1 MGAQPQTRTA
11 ATVLKLETR
20 NPRWTWYLVCFLL
33 ISCLIRGLWVTRGLN
48 SPAIMDTFRDA
59 GFVQGI
65 IDGNWFGDPAIG
77 GAWRYYPPLAHAF
90 FAAIAAATGIEPL
103 RLLTMSAPF
112 INLVVPAGFFLMTR
126 HLIGA
131 VAAAAG
137 TALLV
142 FFNDLVL
149 PPWISAA
156 YHPWSSVPL
165 LALGGFFFS
174 VWLIHARIRSERLRD
189 ALLIGS
195 AIGLT
200 FLAHTV
206 PAVILA
212 VILPVA
218 VLTCRGFNLRTLGWI
233 AIAAVA
239 ALLWS
244 LPLLLPLLVSYRLHI
259 LNPGPGALIDPLFAY
274 WPPSRGMLLTL
285 LPGLLA
291 VPAIAMLRTEGSISR
306 AAGTILAVW
315 VIVPIVFLTRHY
327 ACGAASQTAVC
338 TVFVLA
344 VHHWFIYLQAALTCL
359 AGLAAWLCMVRLGQI
374 TPRWESRAGAGLLM
388 GALCGF
394 AAFWPRP
401 FDDSMR
407 QRAFDLGAT
416 FDWGA
421 YSWVTRHTGPQDLFV
436 TELPDRSLNPASLAV
451 MAAGRRSVALPE
463 TYSNPYVEW
472 QSRNRLNL
480 EYLAAAQSPSGHAS
494 AALCNLLEET
504 AQGANAYVILPNR
517 EGAASTALRRDSVGE
532 ISTIYRVTAAACN
545 QRENAAAKL

>member
-1 MGAQPQTRTA
+1 MGTQPQTRA
-11 ATVLKLETR
+11 AAKVLKPEAR
-20 NPRWTWYLVCFLL
+20 NPRWTWYWVCFLL
-33 ISCLIRGLWVTRGLN
+33 AFCLVRGLWITRGLR
-48 SPAIMDTFRDA
+48 SPGIMDTFRDA

-65 IDGNWFGDPAIG
+65 VDGNWFGDPTIG
-77 GAWRYYPPLAHAF
+77 GAWRYYPPLTHAF
-90 FAAIAAATGIEPL
+90 FAAVAAATGIRPL
-103 RLLTMSAPF
+103 RLLMMSAPF

-126 HLIGA
+126 RLIGA
-131 VAAAAG
+131 VAAVAG

-174 VWLIHARIRSERLRD
+174 VWLIHARIRSERLGD
-189 ALLIGS
+189 AMLIGS

-206 PAVILA
+206 PALILA

-218 VLTCRGFNLRTLGWI
+218 ALTTREINLRTLGWI
-233 AIAAVA
+233 AIVGVT
-239 ALLWS
+239 ALAWS
-244 LPLLLPLLVSYRLHI
+244 LPLLLPLVVSYRLHI
-259 LNPGPGALIDPLFAY
+259 LNPGPGALVDPLFAY

-291 VPAIAMLRTEGSISR
+291 LPVIAMLRVEGSISR
-306 AAGTILAVW
+306 VAGTILTVW
-315 VIVPIVFLTRHY
+315 VFVPIVFLTRHY
-327 ACGAASQTAVC
+327 ACGADSQAAVC

-359 AGLAAWLCMVRLGQI
+359 AGLAAWLCMIHVRRI
-374 TPRWESRAGAGLLM
+374 TPHRERWAGAGLFV
-388 GALCGF
+388 GVVCGIAALL
-394 AAFWPRP
+394 PRP

-407 QRAFDLGAT
+407 QRALDLGAT

-421 YSWVTRHTGPQDLFV
+421 YSWVTRHTGPRDLFV
-436 TELPDRSLNPASLAV
+436 TELPDTSLNPASLAV

-472 QSRNRLNL
+472 QSRNRLNS
-480 EYLAAAQSPSGHAS
+480 EYLAAAQAPAGDAS
-494 AALCNLLEET
+494 AALCNLLGET
-504 AQGANAYVILPNR
+504 TQGANAYVILPN
-517 EGAASTALRRDSVGE
+517 EEVASTALRRDSVGE
-532 ISTIYRVTAAACN
+532 TNTIYRVTAAACIP
-545 QRENAAAKL
+545 RENAAAKL

>member
-1 MGAQPQTRTA
+1 MGARPQTRA
-11 ATVLKLETR
+11 AAKVLKLEAR
-20 NPRWTWYLVCFLL
+20 NPRWTWYSVCLLLVF
-33 ISCLIRGLWVTRGLN
+33 CLIRGLWVTRGLN

-65 IDGNWFGDPAIG
+65 IDGNWFGDPTIG
-77 GAWRYYPPLAHAF
+77 GAWRYYPPLTHAF
-90 FAAIAAATGIEPL
+90 FAAVAAATGIEPL
-103 RLLTMSAPF
+103 RLLTMSAPLL
-112 INLVVPAGFFLMTR
+112 NLIVPTGFFLMTR

-131 VAAAAG
+131 IAAVAG

-149 PPWISAA
+149 PSWISAA

-174 VWLIHARIRSERLRD
+174 VWLIHARIRSESLRD
-189 ALLIGS
+189 AVLIGS

-206 PAVILA
+206 PALILA

-218 VLTCRGFNLRTLGWI
+218 VFTTREINARTLGWI
-233 AIAAVA
+233 AIIAVT
-239 ALLWS
+239 ALAWS

-259 LNPGPGALIDPLFAY
+259 LNPGPGALVDPLFAA
-274 WPPSRGMLLTL
+274 WPPSRGMLLTI

-291 VPAIAMLRTEGSISR
+291 LPVIAVLRTEGSISR
-306 AAGTILAVW
+306 AAGAILTVW
-315 VIVPIVFLTRHY
+315 LIVPIVFLTRHY
-327 ACGAASQTAVC
+327 ACGAASQAAVC

-359 AGLAAWLCMVRLGQI
+359 AGFAAWLCMIRLRG
-374 TPRWESRAGAGLLM
+374 TTRRPKSWHSAGLIL
-388 GALCGF
+388 GVLCGV
-394 AAFWPRP
+394 AALWPRP

-407 QRAFDLGAT
+407 QRALDLGAT

-436 TELPDRSLNPASLAV
+436 TELPDTSLNPASLAV

-472 QSRNRLNL
+472 QSRNRLNS
-480 EYLAAAQSPSGHAS
+480 EYLAAAQAPAGRAS

-504 AQGANAYVILPNR
+504 TQGANAYVILPN
-517 EGAASTALRRDSVGE
+517 EEAVASTALRRDSVGE
-532 ISTIYRVTAAACN
+532 TNTIYRVTAAACIP
-545 QRENAAAKL
+545 RENAAAKL

>member
-1 MGAQPQTRTA
+1 M
-11 ATVLKLETR
+11 
-20 NPRWTWYLVCFLL
+20 LL
-33 ISCLIRGLWVTRGLN
+33 AFCLIRGLWVTRGLN

-77 GAWRYYPPLAHAF
+77 GAWRYYPPLTHAF
-90 FAAIAAATGIEPL
+90 FAAVAAATGIEPL

-112 INLVVPAGFFLMTR
+112 INLIVPAGFFLMAR
-126 HLIGA
+126 HLMGA
-131 VAAAAG
+131 IAAVVG

-142 FFNDLVL
+142 FFNDLAL
-149 PPWISAA
+149 PSWISAA

-174 VWLIHARIRSERLRD
+174 VWLIHARVQSESVLD

-218 VLTCRGFNLRTLGWI
+218 VLTCRGVSARTLGWI
-233 AIAAVA
+233 AIVAIAAMV
-239 ALLWS
+239 WS

-259 LNPGPGALIDPLFAY
+259 LNPGPGALVDPLFAA
-274 WPPSRGMLLTL
+274 WPPSRAVLLTM

-291 VPAIAMLRTEGSISR
+291 LPLIVMLRTEGLISR
-306 AAGTILAVW
+306 AAGAILAAW
-315 VIVPIVFLTRHY
+315 LIVPIVFLTRHY
-327 ACGAASQTAVC
+327 ACGADSQAAVC
-338 TVFVLA
+338 TLFVLA

-359 AGLAAWLCMVRLGQI
+359 AGLAAWLCMFRLRG
-374 TPRWESRAGAGLLM
+374 TTTHPNGWHSAGLFV
-388 GALCGF
+388 GVLCGV

-407 QRAFDLGAT
+407 QRALDLGAT

-421 YSWVTRHTGPQDLFV
+421 YSWVTRHTGPLDLFV
-436 TELPDRSLNPASLAV
+436 TELPDTSLNPASLAV

-472 QSRNRLNL
+472 RVRNRLNMAF
-480 EYLAAAQSPSGHAS
+480 LAAAQAPPGRAS
-494 AALCNLLEET
+494 AALCDLLDEVT
-504 AQGANAYVILPNR
+504 AGANAYVILPN
-517 EGAASTALRRDSVGE
+517 EAAVASRALRRDSVGE
-532 ISTIYRVTAAACN
+532 TSTIYRVMAGACS
-545 QRENAAAKL
+545 RENEAAKLSL

>member
-1 MGAQPQTRTA
+1 
-11 ATVLKLETR
+11 LKLEAR
-20 NPRWTWYLVCFLL
+20 NPRWTWYSVCFLL
-33 ISCLIRGLWVTRGLN
+33 VLCLVRGLWITRGLR
-48 SPAIMDTFRDA
+48 SPGIMDTFRDA

-65 IDGNWFGDPAIG
+65 VDGNWFGDPTIG
-77 GAWRYYPPLAHAF
+77 GAWRYYPPLTHAF
-90 FAAIAAATGIEPL
+90 FAAVAAATGIEPL
-103 RLLTMSAPF
+103 RLLTMSAPLL
-112 INLVVPAGFFLMTR
+112 NLVVPAGFFLMTR

-131 VAAAAG
+131 VAAVIG

-149 PPWISAA
+149 PPWVSAA

-189 ALLIGS
+189 AMLIGS

-206 PAVILA
+206 PALILA
-212 VILPVA
+212 AMLPVA
-218 VLTCRGFNLRTLGWI
+218 VLTTREINMRTLRWI
-233 AIAAVA
+233 AIVAVT
-239 ALLWS
+239 ALVWS
-244 LPLLLPLLVSYRLHI
+244 LPLLLPLVVSYRLHI
-259 LNPGPGALIDPLFAY
+259 LNPGPGALVDPLFAH
-274 WPPSRGMLLTL
+274 WPPRRGILLTI

-291 VPAIAMLRTEGSISR
+291 LPAIAMLRVEGSLSR
-306 AAGTILAVW
+306 VAGAILTVW

-327 ACGAASQTAVC
+327 ACGAASQAAVC

-359 AGLAAWLCMVRLGQI
+359 AGLAAWLCMIHVGRI
-374 TPRWESRAGAGLLM
+374 TPRRERWAGAGLFV
-388 GALCGF
+388 GVACGIAALL
-394 AAFWPRP
+394 PRP
-401 FDDSMR
+401 SDDSMR
-407 QRAFDLGAT
+407 QRALDLGAT

-436 TELPDRSLNPASLAV
+436 TELADTSLNPASLAV

-480 EYLAAAQSPSGHAS
+480 EYLAAAQAPAGQAS
-494 AALCNLLEET
+494 ALCNLLGET
-504 AQGANAYVILPNR
+504 AKGANAYVILPN
-517 EGAASTALRRDSVGE
+517 EEAVASTALRRDSVGE
-532 ISTIYRVTAAACN
+532 TSTIYRVTAAACIPR
-545 QRENAAAKL
+545 QNAAAKL